1 MEPEISNH
9 SCRFCGASL
18 ELSFVDL
25 GRTPLA
31 NSFLSAARLTQPEP
45 KYPLHARVCGTCR
58 LVQVEAVATPSEI
71 FGHYA
76 YFSSFAA
83 SWVEHA
89 RRFVTMAVKR
99 WSLGT
104 DSHVVEVASNDGY
117 LLRHFVE
124 AGIKVLGIE
133 PAANVAEAARKVGV
147 PTLVEFFGID
157 SARRLRDKGQ
167 GADLIVCN
175 NVLAHVPEI
184 RDFVGGIAILLKPD
198 GVVSIEFP
206 HLLRLIEQVQ
216 FDTIY
221 HEHFSYLSLLAVE
234 RIFAGS
240 QLRVF
245 DVEELPTH
253 GGSLRVLACHADS
266 AAHPPGD
273 GLSRVRL
280 DEAKAGLDTDLA
292 YAHFESRVQAV
303 RDALVS
309 FLDRSRAEKKNRRRL
324 WRGGQGQHAVELLRH
339 RARADRLCGRQK
351 PAQTGTVSAWQSS
364 SHFRA

>member
-147 PTLVEFFGID
+147 PTLVEFFGVD
-157 SARRLRDKGQ
+157 SARRLRDKGRARILSSATMSWRMCRKFATLSRYRHPAEARRRCQ
-167 GADLIVCN
+167 
-175 NVLAHVPEI
+175 HRVPAS
-184 RDFVGGIAILLKPD
+184 FAPD
-198 GVVSIEFP
+198 RAGS
-206 HLLRLIEQVQ
+206 

-221 HEHFSYLSLLAVE
+221 HEHFSIFPCWPSSGFSPAANCACSTSKSCRPMAAACVCSPVMLTAP
-234 RIFAGS
+234 RI
-240 QLRVF
+240 R
-245 DVEELPTH
+245 
-253 GGSLRVLACHADS
+253 
-266 AAHPPGD
+266 
-273 GLSRVRL
+273 
-280 DEAKAGLDTDLA
+280 
-292 YAHFESRVQAV
+292 
-303 RDALVS
+303 
-309 FLDRSRAEKKNRRRL
+309 RAM
-324 WRGGQGQHAVELLRH
+324 A
-339 RARADRLCGRQK
+339 
-351 PAQTGTVSAWQSS
+351 
-364 SHFRA
+364 